1 MPPRVRLRPIGHRNA
16 ITTLKRRVLTEGQSI
31 CLFCSLSSSLSFI
44 HTNDTHTKSN
54 SIHYSTIRR
63 SKKRA
68 KAPLLLPRREASTL
82 ANPRSNPH
90 SNPRREL
97 ESVLLDLQKHAANY
111 VNLSRL
117 QLALNGLR
125 QKPGTES
132 IRVAIL
138 GLTNGSGSGKTTK
151 QVLKLLLADPLKD
164 AEEWEKEVEE
174 HDLAQPMIIRVGA
187 EVPPEHGAIS
197 LTRGNLL
204 HEVNVSSATLN
215 GHNLE
220 LLLMETNP
228 FAPVQGRGVVEGFE
242 DSVLVP
248 TVDIPT
254 SSDGRYSPI
263 TTPVHKA
270 LVVADGILGAAA
282 VVSMPTLESRSVLAA
297 AVNMPEYK
305 PAEEVPLPFTPI
317 DIGTANVGLGL
328 VRENLANAIEFEHL
342 WFQSKLPKLVEWL
355 KADILTTSE
364 DTTKPPV
371 RELIASLL
379 RNTLMAI
386 QTEETKRLTSSK
398 SSTSTGSASL
408 EALRSGLENWSENA
422 HAELQEQLDIAFTSG
437 RWRKLGWWKLFW
449 RVDDVGMLTTDIL
462 SQRFLPHA
470 ERSAIF
476 LAGRMKEAGIPFN
489 PTSEPLLHPILSI
502 PDLSEENGMAPPPLP
517 PTEPGWPIN
526 IPTTRRYLQ
535 TETIPDLQ
543 ALAQRLVLQTLS
555 TSGLT
560 TALGALAYVGTL
572 TTTMYEAGA
581 VAALGIVWSMRR
593 MQTAWEAAREIWEG
607 EVREEG
613 RKAVRGVEGAMIKA
627 LREESLGA
635 RAEREQT
642 GREEELGRVKGL
654 VMKAQE
660 LLQKMK

>member
-1 MPPRVRLRPIGHRNA
+1 MPLRLRLRPTGHESSV
-16 ITTLKRRVLTEGQSI
+16 LKRRVLVERQSI
-31 CLFCSLSSSLSFI
+31 CCFCSLSSI
-44 HTNDTHTKSN
+44 TKSN
-54 SIHYSTIRR
+54 NTHGSARR
-63 SKKRA
+63 TRKRA
-68 KAPLLLPRREASTL
+68 LLPAPRRVEST
-82 ANPRSNPH
+82 RSTSTST
-90 SNPRREL
+90 SNARPDPRREL

-138 GLTNGSGSGKTTK
+138 GLTNASASRKTAK

-164 AEEWEKEVEE
+164 AEEWEREVEE
-174 HDLAQPMIIRVGA
+174 HDLTRPMIVRVGA
-187 EVPPEHGAIS
+187 EVAPEHGAIS

-282 VVSMPTLESRSVLAA
+282 VVSMPTLESRNVLAA

-305 PAEEVPLPFTPI
+305 PKEEEPLPFIPI
-317 DIGTANVGLGL
+317 DIGTANVGLSL
-328 VRENLANAIEFEHL
+328 VRKNLSNAIEFEHL
-342 WFQSKLPKLVEWL
+342 WFQSNLPKLVEWL
-355 KADILTTSE
+355 KADILTTPE
-364 DTTKPPV
+364 GTTKPPV

-379 RNTLMAI
+379 RNTSMAI
-386 QTEETKRLTSSK
+386 QAEENKRLS
-398 SSTSTGSASL
+398 SSTSSSSNRSASL
-408 EALRSGLENWSENA
+408 RALRSALEDWAENA
-422 HAELQEQLDIAFTSG
+422 HAELQEQLDIAFSSG

-476 LAGRMKEAGIPFN
+476 LAGRMKEAGIVLN
-489 PTSEPLLHPILSI
+489 PTSEPLHPVSLTQ
-502 PDLSEENGMAPPPLP
+502 DLSEENGIAPPPLP
-517 PTEPGWPIN
+517 PTEPGWPVN

-572 TTTMYEAGA
+572 TTTLYEAGA
-581 VAALGIVWSMRR
+581 VAALGIVWSMKR
-593 MQTAWEAAREIWEG
+593 MQSSWEAARKIWED

-613 RKAVRGVEGAMIKA
+613 RKAVRGAEGVMDKA
-627 LREESLGA
+627 LREGDAGTGA
-635 RAEREQT
+635 GLQQEVRED
-642 GREEELGRVKGL
+642 ELGRVKGL
-654 VMKAQE
+654 VMKARE
-660 LLQKMK
+660 LLQRMK